1 MDQMDKKTV
10 NIAATILL
18 VFCFI
23 LESRLRTINL
33 FTAYIYANP
42 CEE

>member
-1 MDQMDKKTV
+1 MDKKTV
-10 NIAATILL
+10 SIAATILL
-18 VFCFI
+18 VFCLI
-23 LESRLRTINL
+23 LEPRLKTINL

>member
-1 MDQMDKKTV
+1 MDKKTV
-10 NIAATILL
+10 SIAATILL
-18 VFCFI
+18 FF
-23 LESRLRTINL
+23 LFNFRTKIEDHKF